1 LDDSYLIEIIF
12 IYKIVNSKNVLNQIN
27 KIKVLVIKLINL
39 NNKFNLLEITF
50 KMPLITNKITIKISQ
65 VILNIS
71 Q

>member
-1 LDDSYLIEIIF
+1 MDDSYLIEIIF